1 MAIRNFELDKKI
13 INAAHKE
20 FLKEGFTKA
29 SLRRIAQKA
38 GITTGALYTR
48 YKNKDEL
55 FCSLVSDVC
64 KKFDEQF
71 TYLMPLF
78 YTAIEN
84 KSIDKYV
91 QIVHLETQNILS
103 LMYSNYDAC
112 ILLLNCSK
120 GSSVENWFEQTI
132 QRIITEA
139 QQFYYSFLGDS
150 INKKALELIIVAQ
163 FSVYKQVIQNG
174 YSKEEAESC
183 LEIVSQFFDSGWK
196 MIMDDVDFYGE

>member
-1 MAIRNFELDKKI
+1 VERI
-13 INAAHKE
+13 ILFGGITKWQNHFLRKWAAD
-20 FLKEGFTKA
+20 TK
-29 SLRRIAQKA
+29 SRKTQKA

-91 QIVHLETQNILS
+91 QIVHFETQNILS

-163 FSVYKQVIQNG
+163 FSVYKQVIQTQPILLR
-174 YSKEEAESC
+174 ERRCRRA
-183 LEIVSQFFDSGWK
+183 LRIHA
-196 MIMDDVDFYGE
+196 